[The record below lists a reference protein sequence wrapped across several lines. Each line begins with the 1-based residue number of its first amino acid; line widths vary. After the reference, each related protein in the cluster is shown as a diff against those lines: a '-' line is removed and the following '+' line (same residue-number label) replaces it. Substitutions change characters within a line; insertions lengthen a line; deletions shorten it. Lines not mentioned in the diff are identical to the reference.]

1 MSKQNTHSEYD
12 DSLLSAYVDGELT
25 AAERAAVVA
34 RLAEDPQAQELVA
47 ALESVSLKVRSLP
60 RSKAAGDVRAAVL
73 KQLGGP
79 TTSLPRSELSM
90 RRRLLWPLLATAAL
104 VMLMLYQPEVKEDQ
118 VEVAQ
123 IDQVLREEGLAKERN
138 ESALRSVP
146 AIEAIEEESTV
157 SSNEAAVDEL
167 AASSSLDRSG
177 RGRDDA
183 ADLAAPT
190 ASLGVG
196 RAAGSIAPTE
206 PNVGLVHIT
215 LTDLQSGAEHFDRL
229 LVSNGVQLVN
239 ESGEDPAGMEKKT
252 ATSQDSNSPADF
264 QGGGGGEWGAAA
276 TRESQSSAAQMVLVE
291 APPDQI
297 AQILFACNQDT
308 EAIESV
314 TIDEA
319 EMSDAGAQYRQ
330 YEKPDRKQAPSQT
343 YAVSPEQQGVIAALN
358 SLNIDQKHP
367 QSPTGPAAA
376 GVPLQPQQAWATRL
390 RSDQISATLEQLESQ
405 VQFRRNQAQNF
416 AIRNEAADNLRKFA
430 KKDADQPQQVRV
442 LFFLHPSES
451 QKK

>member
-1 MSKQNTHSEYD
+1 MPNTNNQPESD

-34 RLAEDPQAQELVA
+34 RLAKDPQAQELVA
-47 ALESVSLKVRSLP
+47 ALESVSVKVRSLP

-104 VMLMLYQPEVKEDQ
+104 VMLMFYQPEVKEDQ

-123 IDQVLREEGLAKERN
+123 IDKVQREKGLAKERN

-146 AIEAIEEESTV
+146 AIEAIAEESPV
-157 SSNEAAVDEL
+157 SSNEPAVDEL
-167 AASSSLDRSG
+167 A
-177 RGRDDA
+177 
-183 ADLAAPT
+183 P
-190 ASLGVG
+190 SLGVG

-206 PNVGLVHIT
+206 PNVGLVHLT
-215 LTDLQSGAEHFDRL
+215 LTDLRSEYFDRL

-239 ESGEDPAGMEKKT
+239 ESGDAPAAREEKT
-252 ATSQDSNSPADF
+252 ATSQDSSSPADF
-264 QGGGGGEWGAAA
+264 QGGAWGAAA
-276 TRESQSSAAQMVLVE
+276 TSESPSSAAQMVLVE
-291 APPDQI
+291 ASPAQI

-319 EMSDAGAQYRQ
+319 AMSDAGEQYRQ
-330 YEKPDRKQAPSQT
+330 YEKPARRQAPSQN
-343 YAVSPEQQGVIAALN
+343 YAVTPAQQGMIAALN
-358 SLNIDQKHP
+358 SLGLAPAGSASADQHLQP
-367 QSPTGPAAA
+367 RQAWALRLDQSPTA
-376 GVPLQPQQAWATRL
+376 LK
-390 RSDQISATLEQLESQ
+390 QIENQ
-405 VQFRRNQAQNF
+405 VQSRLNQPDSGKQ
-416 AIRNEAADNLRKFA
+416 RKLG
-430 KKDADQPQQVRV
+430 KKDATSPQQVRI
-442 LFFLHPSES
+442 LFLLHPSES
-451 QKK
+451 PEK